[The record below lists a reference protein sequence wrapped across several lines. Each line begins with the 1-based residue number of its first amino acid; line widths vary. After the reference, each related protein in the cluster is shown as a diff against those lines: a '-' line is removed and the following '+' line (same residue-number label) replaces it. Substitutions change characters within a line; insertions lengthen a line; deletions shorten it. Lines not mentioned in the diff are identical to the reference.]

1 MRKRMKKMMTSAQVI
16 VSILIIVGYYWNNLP
31 PINIFSGD
39 FWLFLIFILF
49 IVAVNIVLSSY
60 SQSFSMLFSSKNPGT
75 ANPLNGKKD
84 VTAYFN
90 PFLGKVKWLVIT
102 IIAIAMG
109 LLLIS
114 FFNTRVFRAK
124 SYANVINV
132 KNADFKKDFPETNI
146 STLALLDRESAEK
159 IGDTYLGTIDKVSQ
173 FGISDDY
180 RQITIGK
187 QPYRVSPLQYK
198 SFWKWLTNRTEGI
211 NYYVKVNQT
220 TGKAELEKL
229 QKPMKYSDSEFMFRD
244 TMRHLRFLHPFTI
257 FADPSFEVDDQGNP
271 YYIATTYKP
280 KFGLSS
286 PDPTGVILLD
296 AVTGKTKH
304 YKLGKIPE
312 WVDRVYSAENV
323 IQRVDDHYTYHNGY
337 WNTVFSQA
345 GVKKTTDSYN
355 YITIGSDIYLYTGI
369 TSATAD
375 SSNLGFIL
383 VNMRTREIT
392 NYKLASA
399 TETSAMKSAEG
410 EVQEKN
416 YTATAPTLVKLNN
429 KAFYLVSLKD
439 EASLVK
445 SYALVDA
452 EDYQQV
458 TVNND
463 IETLISQFTDRDT
476 SGLTTLSPSNKK
488 VEKVSG
494 TIEQVASQT
503 ISGTTIYYIMTE
515 GKVYKIRASRETS
528 DYLPFVKAGDQ
539 FTAELGEAN
548 YLQNF
553 KLTLEKSTTSNQTN

>member
-1 MRKRMKKMMTSAQVI
+1 MKKMMTSGQVI

-49 IVAVNIVLSSY
+49 IIAVNIVLSSY
-60 SQSFSMLFSSKNPGT
+60 SQGFSMLFSSKNPGT
-75 ANPLNGKKD
+75 AKPLNGKKD

-90 PFLGKVKWLVIT
+90 PFLGKVKWIVIT

-109 LLLIS
+109 LGLLS

-124 SYANVINV
+124 SYANVIKV

-271 YYIATTYKP
+271 YYVATTYKP

-304 YKLGKIPE
+304 YKLGHIPE
-312 WVDRVYSAENV
+312 WVDRVYSSENV

-345 GVKKTTDSYN
+345 GVKNTTDSYN
-355 YITIGSDIYLYTGI
+355 YITIGSDIYLYTGL

>member
-1 MRKRMKKMMTSAQVI
+1 MKKMMTSGQVI

-49 IVAVNIVLSSY
+49 IIAVNIVLSSY
-60 SQSFSMLFSSKNPGT
+60 SQGFSMLFSSKNPGT
-75 ANPLNGKKD
+75 AKPLNGKKD

-90 PFLGKVKWLVIT
+90 PFLGKVKWIVIT

-109 LLLIS
+109 LGLLS

-124 SYANVINV
+124 SYANVIKV

-271 YYIATTYKP
+271 YYVATTYKP

-304 YKLGKIPE
+304 YKLGHIPE

-345 GVKKTTDSYN
+345 GVKNTTDSYN
-355 YITIGSDIYLYTGI
+355 YITIGSDIYLYTGL

-539 FTAELGEAN
+539 FTAELGEAS

>member
-1 MRKRMKKMMTSAQVI
+1 MTSGQVI

-49 IVAVNIVLSSY
+49 IIAVNIVLSSY
-60 SQSFSMLFSSKNPGT
+60 SQGFSMLFSSKNPGT
-75 ANPLNGKKD
+75 AKPLNGKKD

-90 PFLGKVKWLVIT
+90 PFLGKVKWIVIT

-109 LLLIS
+109 LGLLS

-124 SYANVINV
+124 SYANVIKV

-271 YYIATTYKP
+271 YYVATTYKP

-304 YKLGKIPE
+304 YKLGHIPE

-345 GVKKTTDSYN
+345 GVKNTTDSYN
-355 YITIGSDIYLYTGI
+355 YITIGSDIYLYTGL

>member
-1 MRKRMKKMMTSAQVI
+1 MKKMMTSGQVI

-49 IVAVNIVLSSY
+49 IIAVNIVLSSY
-60 SQSFSMLFSSKNPGT
+60 SQGFSMLFSSKNPDT
-75 ANPLNGKKD
+75 AKPLNGKKD

-90 PFLGKVKWLVIT
+90 PFLGKVKWIVIT

-109 LLLIS
+109 LGLLS

-124 SYANVINV
+124 SYANVIKV

-271 YYIATTYKP
+271 YYVATTYKP

-304 YKLGKIPE
+304 YKLGHIPE

-345 GVKKTTDSYN
+345 GVKNTTDSYN
-355 YITIGSDIYLYTGI
+355 YITIGSDIYLYTGL

-539 FTAELGEAN
+539 FTAELGEAS

>member
-1 MRKRMKKMMTSAQVI
+1 MKKMMTSGQVI

-49 IVAVNIVLSSY
+49 IIAVNIVLSSY
-60 SQSFSMLFSSKNPGT
+60 SQGFSMLFSSKNPGT
-75 ANPLNGKKD
+75 AKPLNGKKD

-90 PFLGKVKWLVIT
+90 PFLGKVKWIVIT

-109 LLLIS
+109 LGLLS

-124 SYANVINV
+124 SYANVIKV

-271 YYIATTYKP
+271 YYVATTYKP

-304 YKLGKIPE
+304 YKLGHIPE

-345 GVKKTTDSYN
+345 GVKNTTDSYN
-355 YITIGSDIYLYTGI
+355 YITIGSDIYLYTGL

-503 ISGTTIYYIMTE
+503 ILGTTIYYIMTE